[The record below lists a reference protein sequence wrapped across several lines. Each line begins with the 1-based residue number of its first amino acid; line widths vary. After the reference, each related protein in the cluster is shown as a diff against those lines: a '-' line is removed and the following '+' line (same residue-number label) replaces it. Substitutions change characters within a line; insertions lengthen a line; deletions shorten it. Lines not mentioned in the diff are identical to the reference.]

1 MAEAQDISENKN
13 QVELEAGTYE
23 VLRNR
28 LKQNGANLLETIN
41 KLNASR
47 KEVFGTIESELIST
61 DRITT
66 GNNCVPWDMI
76 PIGENFIFGYN
87 VHMGLKVETDLSDVF
102 SIYKFENNA
111 FHEQPIDLINNQ
123 QFVTEF
129 KQLYK
134 YYKDTQ
140 FVKFALMGPFLHMV
154 FRIGKEVTD
163 IKTFK
168 WQVNGSK
175 LKYVDNRSAHEF
187 VFPDQHQFRWV
198 RTTREHHREGKHPHI
213 SVQDLVFVETIN
225 GDLTIKVE
233 DNTEDGKGIYSE
245 PVDHQEQT
253 LADSDIQYTII
264 GNLVILK
271 IRPYQEDYRYIVFNI
286 KLQKALRIDTLAESC
301 ILLPDDHGIIFSDGY
316 YLQNGEFKQF
326 DNDLSN
332 MIFEKRIDAPNGE
345 DYLYVFYNRLQGIYL
360 LLNYN
365 LISQSVESP
374 LICHGFSIFNDGT
387 MCLFKADSEPKK
399 HHVVQIWKTP
409 FTHAD
414 FETQVKNDSL
424 ISKIGNKEIVRA
436 MAECQEILNYINKDE
451 VFNTLYIDLIK
462 MASDVLDSYHWLD
475 KEEAF
480 VLSKPLQSVKE
491 TASAT
496 VDEFE
501 KVTRIKKDTA
511 EKLALTG
518 EKADEAIRN
527 VKKLHPR
534 NIDDFVNILNE
545 LRVVRGEVISLK
557 ELRYVNL
564 DKVGKY
570 DKELAEYADDTSQR
584 CVNFLLRDNS
594 LKPYIDRVNDLS
606 DSIENIEKVKDADQT
621 GEKIDKV
628 SEDLKMLIDT
638 VSNLAIDDA
647 TETTRIID
655 EISNIYSD
663 INKVRAELKKKRK
676 SLRSSEGKAE
686 FNAQLK
692 LVDQSII
699 NYLDLC
705 DTPEKCEEYLTKLMV
720 QLEELEGRF
729 SEFDEF
735 ITRISEKRDDA
746 YNAFESKR
754 VNLLEARNKR
764 ASVLQQSGERII
776 KSIKSRIS
784 RFDNVTEING
794 YMASDLMIEKLRKII
809 EELNQV
815 GDTVKA
821 EDLNSKLKTAKEDAV
836 RQLKDKSELYASG
849 ENLINFGT
857 YQFAVN
863 TQNLDLTIVPK
874 NGEMYYHLT
883 GTDFF
888 EKIRNEEFE
897 QTKPVWNQDLISENS
912 EVYRAEYLAFS
923 ILEKARAK
931 ENRVVSEEDFEY
943 KTTKEL
949 YELDEKSLNNYV
961 QQFMALRYNEGYL
974 KGVHDFDA
982 SLLLQTLLDL
992 LQTADLLRFASDAR
1006 AMAALYWKVFVSE
1019 EKKLILNSQLKGA
1032 GLILN
1037 IFPDTREFSHLI
1049 QYLKKEL
1056 EAFLALHPV
1065 FDEGLL
1071 DPAAQYLFY
1080 EIARGDQ
1087 FIIDRETDAFEKSF
1101 KEALKDNKAD
1111 KHFKDSLK
1119 ELKNHPELEFRLIR
1133 KWLNAYIDQNEATE
1147 WKQYVDECAV
1157 LLMLDDYNPNRIVH
1171 TNLKLKIE
1179 NMRGD
1184 HPILDDGIYQL
1195 DYNAF
1200 MLKLGHFQN
1209 HTVALYK
1216 RFTELKK
1223 ELAEAFAEELRL
1235 SEFRPRI
1242 LSSFVRNQL
1251 INNVYLPLIGSNLA
1265 KQIGTAGEQKR
1276 TDLNGLLLLIS
1287 PPGYG
1292 KTTLMEYIANRLGI
1306 IFMKINGPALGHSI
1320 ISLDP
1325 GEAPNATS
1333 REELEKLNLAFEMG
1347 DNVMIYLD
1355 DIQHC
1360 NPELLQKFISLC
1372 DAQRKIE
1379 GVYKGKTKT
1388 YDFRGKKV
1396 CVVMAGNP
1404 YTESGEKFQI
1414 PDMLA
1419 NRADIYNL
1427 GDIIGDSDDVFN
1439 MSYIEN
1445 SLTSNPVLA
1454 NVAGKSHK
1462 DVLKFVKIAE
1472 TGQREGLEFEASHS
1486 PEEVQEAVA
1495 ILKKVLVVRD
1505 VITNVNQLYIKSAA
1519 QSDEYRIEPSFK
1531 LQGSYRDMNKI
1542 SEKIVSVMND
1552 EELDTL
1558 ILSHYENESQTLTS
1572 GAEANLLKFKQLI
1585 GKMSETEAVRWQ
1597 DIVETFQKKQKM
1609 KGYGQD
1615 SQVGLVIE
1623 QMEAISHG
1631 LIGIKEEILK
1641 KMKVYTVA
1649 NKTKTTTTK
1658 TATPKT
1664 APKTA
1669 PKTTTQGNAKTST
1682 PKSKGTTQ
1690 KRRKNDTK

>member
-1 MAEAQDISENKN
+1 MAENEENIN
-13 QVELEAGTYE
+13 QQQEQSVELEAGTYE

-28 LKQNGANLLETIN
+28 LKQNGADLLNTVN
-41 KLNASR
+41 QLNSAR
-47 KEVFGTIESELIST
+47 KEVFGTIETELVHT

-66 GNNCVPWDMI
+66 ANNCVPWDMV
-76 PIGENFIFGYN
+76 PIGSNFIFGYN
-87 VHMGLKVETDLSDVF
+87 VHMGLKVETNLEDVF

-111 FHEQPIDLINNQ
+111 FHEQPLDLLKGKT
-123 QFVTEF
+123 FEADF

-134 YYKDTQ
+134 YYKDTV
-140 FVKFALMGPFLHMV
+140 FVKFAKIGPHLHMV

-168 WQVNGSK
+168 WQINGDK
-175 LKYVDNRSAHEF
+175 LKYIDNRSAHEF
-187 VFPDQHQFRWV
+187 IFPEQHQFRWK
-198 RTTREHHREGKHPHI
+198 RTSREHHREGKHPHI
-213 SVQDLVFVETIN
+213 SVEDQVFVETVG
-225 GDLTIKVE
+225 GDLTIKIE
-233 DNTEDGKGIYSE
+233 DNTDDGKGIYRE
-245 PVDHQEQT
+245 PVEHQEQT
-253 LADSDIQYTII
+253 LTDSEIQYTII
-264 GNLVILK
+264 GNLIILK
-271 IRPYQEDYRYIVFNI
+271 IRPYQEDYRYLVFNS
-286 KLQKALRIDTLAESC
+286 KLEKVQRIDALSESC
-301 ILLPDDHGIIFSDGY
+301 ILLPDDHGIIFSNGY

-345 DYLYVFYNRLQGIYL
+345 DYLYVFYNRLEGIYL

-365 LISQSVESP
+365 LINQSVESP
-374 LICHGFSIFNDGT
+374 LMCHGFSIFDDGT
-387 MCLFKADSEPKK
+387 MCLFRGDKDPKK

-409 FTHAD
+409 FTNSD
-414 FETQVKNDSL
+414 FEQPTKNTSL

-436 MAECQEILNYINKDE
+436 MAECHEVLNYINRDE
-451 VFNTLYIDLIK
+451 VFSSLYIDLIK
-462 MASDVLDSYHWLD
+462 MTSDILDSYHWLN
-475 KEEAF
+475 KEEVF
-480 VLSKPLQSVKE
+480 TISSPLQAVKE
-491 TASAT
+491 TASST

-511 EKLALTG
+511 EKLEETG
-518 EKADEAIRN
+518 AKADEVIKN
-527 VKKLHPR
+527 VKKLHAKDI
-534 NIDDFVNILNE
+534 NDYVAILNE
-545 LRVVRGEVISLK
+545 LRIARGEVISLK
-557 ELRYVNL
+557 ELRYIDL
-564 DKVGKY
+564 DRVEKY
-570 DKELAEYADDTSQR
+570 DALLAEYADDISKR

-594 LKPYIDRVNDLS
+594 LKPYIDRVDNLS
-606 DSIENIEKVKDADQT
+606 KSIEEIKKVKAADETSEQ
-621 GEKIDKV
+621 IDTV

-655 EISNIYSD
+655 EISNIYSE
-663 INKVRAELKKKRK
+663 INKVKAELRKKRK

-692 LVDQSII
+692 LVDQAVI
-699 NYLDLC
+699 NFLDLC

-735 ITRISEKRDDA
+735 IAKIAEKRDDV

-764 ASVLQQSGERII
+764 AAVLQQSGERII

-784 RFDNVTEING
+784 RFESVNEING
-794 YMASDLMIEKLRKII
+794 YMASDLMIEKLRKIV
-809 EELNQV
+809 EDLNEI

-821 EDLNSKLKTAKEDAV
+821 EDLNSKLKTTREDAL
-836 RQLKDKSELYASG
+836 RQLKDRSELYADG
-849 ENLINFGT
+849 DHLIKFGT

-863 TQNLDLTIVPK
+863 TQNLDLTIVPR

-888 EKIRNEEFE
+888 EIIRNENFE
-897 QTKPVWNQDLISENS
+897 RTKPVWNQDLISENN
-912 EVYRAEYLAFS
+912 EVYRSEYLAYS
-923 ILEKARAK
+923 IISKARAK
-931 ENRVVSEEDFEY
+931 ENRLLEKGDFEFL
-943 KTTKEL
+943 TTKEL
-949 YELDEKSLNNYV
+949 YELDEKGLLDYV
-961 QQFMALRYNEGYL
+961 QRFMALRYNEGYL

-982 SLLLQTLLDL
+982 SQILATLLDL
-992 LQTADLLRFASDAR
+992 LQTADLLRYSSISR
-1006 AMAALYWKVFVSE
+1006 AFGALFWKVFVTE
-1019 EKKLILNSQLKGA
+1019 EQKLVLDNQIKGA

-1037 IFPDTREFSHLI
+1037 IFPDTREFSNILEDI
-1049 QYLKKEL
+1049 KIEL
-1056 EAFLALHPV
+1056 SSFLERHPLFEAELV
-1065 FDEGLL
+1065 DET
-1071 DPAAQYLFY
+1071 AYYLFY
-1080 EIARGDQ
+1080 ELARGNQ
-1087 FIIDRETDAFEKSF
+1087 FIIDKETAAFETAF
-1101 KEALKDNKAD
+1101 KEELNKSKAT
-1111 KHFKDSLK
+1111 KKFKDSIK
-1119 ELKNHPELEFRLIR
+1119 ELAEHPELEYRLIR
-1133 KWLNAYIDQNEATE
+1133 KWLNAFIDQHSKEQWRE
-1147 WKQYVDECAV
+1147 YVDECAI
-1157 LLMLDDYNPNRIVH
+1157 LLMMGDSNPNRIVH
-1171 TNLKLKIE
+1171 TNLKVSIDNL
-1179 NMRGD
+1179 RGD
-1184 HPILDDGIYQL
+1184 HVLIDNGSYHL
-1195 DYNAF
+1195 DYNHF
-1200 MLKLGHFQN
+1200 MIKLNHFQN
-1209 HTVALYK
+1209 HTVQLYNQ
-1216 RFTELKK
+1216 FLELKK
-1223 ELAEAFAEELRL
+1223 TLAADFADDLRL

-1251 INNVYLPLIGSNLA
+1251 INEVYLPLIGSNLA

-1333 REELEKLNLAFEMG
+1333 KEELEKLNLAFEMG

-1427 GDIIGDSDDVFN
+1427 GDIIGDTDDVFN

-1454 NVAGKSHK
+1454 KVAGKSHK
-1462 DVLKFVKIAE
+1462 DVLKFVEIAE
-1472 TGQREGLEFEASHS
+1472 TGKQEGIEFEASHS
-1486 PEEVQEAVA
+1486 PEELSEAVE
-1495 ILKKVLVVRD
+1495 ILKKVIVVRNI
-1505 VITNVNQLYIKSAA
+1505 ITNVNQLYIKSAA
-1519 QSDEYRIEPSFK
+1519 QSDEYRTEPSFK

-1558 ILSHYENESQTLTS
+1558 IMSHYENESQTLTS
-1572 GAEANLLKFKQLI
+1572 GAESNLLRFKQLI
-1585 GKMSETEAVRWQ
+1585 GKMNDQETERWSS
-1597 DIVETFQKKQKM
+1597 IVETFQKQQKM

-1623 QMEAISHG
+1623 QMEAISQG
-1631 LIGIKEEILK
+1631 LNGIKEEILD
-1641 KMKVYTVA
+1641 KMRVYSVA
-1649 NKTKTTTTK
+1649 SRTKTQRK
-1658 TATPKT
+1658 
-1664 APKTA
+1664 
-1669 PKTTTQGNAKTST
+1669 
-1682 PKSKGTTQ
+1682 
-1690 KRRKNDTK
+1690 KNDTK

>member
-1 MAEAQDISENKN
+1 MAENEENIE
-13 QVELEAGTYE
+13 QIPGESVELEAGTYE

-28 LKQNGANLLETIN
+28 LKQNGASLHETIN
-41 KLNASR
+41 QLNGAR
-47 KEVFGTIESELIST
+47 KSVFGTIETELIHT

-66 GNNCVPWDMI
+66 SNNCVPWDMV
-76 PIGENFIFGYN
+76 PIGTNFIFGYN
-87 VHMGLKVETDLSDVF
+87 VHMGLKVETNLSDVF
-102 SIYKFENNA
+102 SIYKFENNS
-111 FHEQPIDLINNQ
+111 FHEQSLDLIKGKE
-123 QFVTEF
+123 FEADF

-134 YYKDTQ
+134 YYKETV
-140 FVKFALMGPFLHMV
+140 FVKFARIGPFLHMV

-168 WQVNGSK
+168 WQINDDQ
-175 LKYVDNRSAHEF
+175 LQYLDNRSAHEF
-187 VFPDQHQFRWV
+187 VFPEQHQFRWK
-198 RTTREHHREGKHPHI
+198 RTSREHHREGRHPHV
-213 SVQDLVFVETIN
+213 SVEDLVFVETVG

-233 DNTEDGKGIYSE
+233 DNTDDGKGIYRE
-245 PVDHQEQT
+245 PVENQEQT
-253 LADSDIQYTII
+253 LADADIQYTII
-264 GNLVILK
+264 GNLIILK
-271 IRPYQEDYRYIVFNI
+271 IRPYQEDYRYIVFNS
-286 KLQKALRIDTLAESC
+286 KLEKAQRIDALAESC
-301 ILLPDDHGIIFSDGY
+301 ILLPDDHGIIFSNGY

-326 DNDLSN
+326 DNDLTN
-332 MIFEKRIDAPNGE
+332 MVFERRIDAPNGE
-345 DYLYVFYNRLQGIYL
+345 DYLYVFYNRQDGVYL

-365 LISQSVESP
+365 LINQGVDNP
-374 LICHGFSIFNDGT
+374 LICHGFSIFDDGT
-387 MCLFKADSEPKK
+387 MCLFRGDKEAKK

-414 FETQVKNDSL
+414 FEQPTKDKSL

-436 MAECQEILNYINKDE
+436 MAECQEILNYINREE
-451 VFNTLYIDLIK
+451 VYSSLYIDLIK
-462 MASDVLDSYHWLD
+462 MSSDVLDSYHWLD
-475 KEEAF
+475 KEEVFNISA
-480 VLSKPLQSVKE
+480 PLKAIKE
-491 TASAT
+491 TAAAT

-511 EKLALTG
+511 EKLAATG
-518 EKADEAIRN
+518 EKAEEAIKN
-527 VKKLHPR
+527 VKKLHAKDI
-534 NIDDFVNILNE
+534 NDYVGILNE
-545 LRVVRGEVISLK
+545 LRIVRGEVISLK
-557 ELRYVNL
+557 DLRYIDLKRVE
-564 DKVGKY
+564 KY
-570 DKELAEYADDTSQR
+570 DQLLEEYSDDISQK

-594 LKPYIDRVNDLS
+594 LEPYIERVQSLS
-606 DSIENIEKVKDADQT
+606 HSIEEIKKVKTADETSEQ
-621 GEKIDKV
+621 IDVV

-663 INKVRAELKKKRK
+663 INKVKAELKKKRK

-692 LVDQSII
+692 LVDQAII
-699 NYLDLC
+699 NFLDLC

-735 ITRISEKRDDA
+735 IDKISEKRDDI
-746 YNAFESKR
+746 YNAFESRR

-764 ASVLQQSGERII
+764 AAVLQQSGERII
-776 KSIKSRIS
+776 KSIKSRLS
-784 RFDNVTEING
+784 RFESVSEING
-794 YMASDLMIEKLRKII
+794 YMASDLMIDKLRKIVEDLKSI
-809 EELNQV
+809 

-821 EDLNSKLKTAKEDAV
+821 EDLNSKLKTTREDAL
-836 RQLKDKSELYASG
+836 RQLKDKSELYSG
-849 ENLINFGT
+849 GDQLINFGT

-863 TQNLDLTIVPK
+863 TQNLDLTIVPR

-888 EKIRNEEFE
+888 ELIRDEAFE
-897 QTKPVWNQDLISENS
+897 KTREVWNQDLISEN
-912 EVYRAEYLAFS
+912 ELVYRAEYLAYS
-923 ILEKARAK
+923 IIGKARAK
-931 ENRVVSEEDFEY
+931 ENKLLSGEEFQY
-943 KTTKEL
+943 LTSKEL
-949 YELDEKSLNNYV
+949 YELDEKGLLSYV

-974 KGVHDFDA
+974 KGVHDHDA
-982 SLLLQTLLDL
+982 TQILITLLDL
-992 LQTADLLRFASDAR
+992 LQTADLLRFSSVAR
-1006 AMAALYWKVFVSE
+1006 ALGALYWKVFIPE
-1019 EKKLILNSQLKGA
+1019 NEKHILNTQIKGA

-1037 IFPDTREFSHLI
+1037 IFPDTREFSSILEDIRNQLTDFLKQHPLFDDHLI
-1049 QYLKKEL
+1049 EDTAY
-1056 EAFLALHPV
+1056 
-1065 FDEGLL
+1065 
-1071 DPAAQYLFY
+1071 YLFY
-1080 EIARGDQ
+1080 ELARGDQ
-1087 FIIDRETDAFEKSF
+1087 FIIDQETVAFEGAFRETLNKNKATKKF
-1101 KEALKDNKAD
+1101 KE
-1111 KHFKDSLK
+1111 SIK
-1119 ELKNHPELEFRLIR
+1119 ELATRPELEYRLIR
-1133 KWLNAYIDQNEATE
+1133 KWLNAYIDQNDAEQWRE
-1147 WKQYVDECAV
+1147 YVDECAV
-1157 LLMLDDYNPNRIVH
+1157 LVMLDDFNPNRVIH
-1171 TNLKLKIE
+1171 TNLKVTVSGL
-1179 NMRGD
+1179 RGD
-1184 HPILDDGIYQL
+1184 HALIEDGNYFF
-1195 DYNAF
+1195 DYNHF
-1200 MLKLGHFQN
+1200 MIKMNHFEN
-1209 HTVALYK
+1209 HTVNLYN
-1216 RFTELKK
+1216 RFTDLKK
-1223 ELAEAFAEELRL
+1223 ELAAQFAEDLRL
-1235 SEFRPRI
+1235 NEFRPRI

-1251 INNVYLPLIGSNLA
+1251 INEVYLPLVGSNLA

-1360 NPELLQKFISLC
+1360 HPELLQKFISLC

-1427 GDIIGDSDDVFN
+1427 GDIIGDSADVFN

-1454 NVAGKSHK
+1454 KVAAKSHK

-1472 TGQREGLEFEASHS
+1472 TGKQEGLEFEVSHS
-1486 PEEVQEAVA
+1486 PEELSEAVE

-1505 VITNVNQLYIKSAA
+1505 VITKVNQLYIKSAA
-1519 QSDEYRIEPSFK
+1519 QSDEYRTEPPFK

-1558 ILSHYENESQTLTS
+1558 IMSHYENEAQTLTS
-1572 GAEANLLKFKQLI
+1572 GAEANLLRFKQLI
-1585 GKMSETEAVRWQ
+1585 GKLNEGESRRWE
-1597 DIVETFQKKQKM
+1597 DILETFRKQQKM
-1609 KGYGQD
+1609 KGYGQN
-1615 SQVGLVIE
+1615 SQVGMVIE
-1623 QMEAISHG
+1623 QMEAISSG
-1631 LIGIKEEILK
+1631 INGIKEEILE
-1641 KMKVYTVA
+1641 KMRVYNVA
-1649 NKTKTTTTK
+1649 SRTKT
-1658 TATPKT
+1658 
-1664 APKTA
+1664 
-1669 PKTTTQGNAKTST
+1669 
-1682 PKSKGTTQ
+1682 Q
-1690 KRRKNDTK
+1690 KKKNDTK